1 MKSDGDIIVRIMA
14 NEIFM
19 SQLLIHWSKPMN
31 ERLHE
36 RKMAFV
42 QPEINKRYN
51 VDKMQ

>member
-1 MKSDGDIIVRIMA
+1 MKRDGDIIVRIMA

-19 SQLLIHWSKPMN
+19 SQPAIHWSKPMN

-36 RKMAFV
+36 KKVAFV
-42 QPEINKRYN
+42 QPKINKRHN